1 MTAIDHT
8 TRPAHHSPSLD
19 GPDLVAE
26 DLVVT
31 RWDRLVLDG
40 VNLSLAP
47 GELVAVIGPSGAG
60 KSTLLGS
67 LAGLTD
73 VASGSVALLDRASG
87 SRRSPYEPS
96 GWCPQDDILHADLAL
111 GRTLLYAAGL
121 RLAADKHQVLAG
133 LRHRHVVLHG

>member
-19 GPDLVAE
+19 GPHLVAE

-60 KSTLLGS
+60 
-67 LAGLTD
+67 
-73 VASGSVALLDRASG
+73 
-87 SRRSPYEPS
+87 
-96 GWCPQDDILHADLAL
+96 
-111 GRTLLYAAGL
+111 
-121 RLAADKHQVLAG
+121 
-133 LRHRHVVLHG
+133 

>member
-1 MTAIDHT
+1 
-8 TRPAHHSPSLD
+8 
-19 GPDLVAE
+19 
-26 DLVVT
+26 
-31 RWDRLVLDG
+31 
-40 VNLSLAP
+40 
-47 GELVAVIGPSGAG
+47 
-60 KSTLLGS
+60 